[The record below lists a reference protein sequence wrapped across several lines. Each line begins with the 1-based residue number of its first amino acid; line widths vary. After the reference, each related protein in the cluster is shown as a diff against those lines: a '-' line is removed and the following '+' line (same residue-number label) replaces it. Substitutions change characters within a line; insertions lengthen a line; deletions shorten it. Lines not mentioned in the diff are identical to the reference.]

1 MLASKIIIIIITF
14 KSKDP
19 EWSLGLGVTA
29 RDLTINKLPQTL
41 SLMLSPIVKVPGDVI
56 ALCV

>member
-1 MLASKIIIIIITF
+1 MLASKIVIIIITF

-19 EWSLGLGVTA
+19 EWGLGVGVTA
-29 RDLTINKLPQTL
+29 RALSINKLPQTL